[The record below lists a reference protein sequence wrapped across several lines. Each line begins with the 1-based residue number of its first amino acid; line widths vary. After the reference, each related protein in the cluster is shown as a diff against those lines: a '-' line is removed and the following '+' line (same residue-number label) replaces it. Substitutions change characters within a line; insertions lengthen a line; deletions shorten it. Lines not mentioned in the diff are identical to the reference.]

1 MRGLDPILF
10 AKVLSVHYLIP
21 FLVVGLGSM
30 AGGMSRYGLSL
41 ATQNIS
47 AFSMPYGTLL
57 SNILGCLFIGLLA
70 GFGAKT
76 ELMSTEMRL
85 LLATGFCGGFTTM
98 SSFIYE
104 LGQFVQDKEYFFA
117 STYFVVMLAGAG
129 IAFVLGLPVHLPLDA
144 IGMPGCTG
152 YTLTLAVSPTGGG
165 TTTPVSAAKR
175 PTRSRTASTS
185 RVTDWT
191 NSQLLG

>member
-1 MRGLDPILF
+1 MQF
-10 AKVLSVHYLIP
+10 LIP

-41 ATQNIS
+41 ATQNVS

-57 SNILGCLFIGLLA
+57 SNLIGCLVIGLLA
-70 GFGAKT
+70 GLGAKT
-76 ELMSTEMRL
+76 ELMSSELRL

-117 STYFVVMLAGAG
+117 STYFAATLAGAA
-129 IAFVLGLPVHLPLDA
+129 IAFMLG
-144 IGMPGCTG
+144 
-152 YTLTLAVSPTGGG
+152 LAVS
-165 TTTPVSAAKR
+165 S
-175 PTRSRTASTS
+175 
-185 RVTDWT
+185 
-191 NSQLLG
+191 LLLR